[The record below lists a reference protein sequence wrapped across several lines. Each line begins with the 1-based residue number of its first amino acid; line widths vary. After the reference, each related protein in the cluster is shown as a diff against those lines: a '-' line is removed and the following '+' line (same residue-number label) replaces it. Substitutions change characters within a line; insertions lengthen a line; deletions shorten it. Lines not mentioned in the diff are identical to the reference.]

1 MKKQVRITRTITYTG
16 PEDVVT
22 RAISKAYIKDDFPFV
37 LTNLKIT
44 SNTGE
49 SLAGQDRAKLA

>member
-1 MKKQVRITRTITYTG
+1 MKKHVRITRTITYTG

-22 RAISKAYIKDDFPFV
+22 RAISKAYIKDDCPLV
-37 LTNLKIT
+37 VSNLKIT

-49 SLAGQDRAKLA
+49 VQYVD